1 MGPLGDVPPVAL
13 AGVGVGEM
21 DPLDDVPRVAL
32 AAVEAVGM
40 DPLDDV
46 LEVALVFSQL
56 LVMASCLNLLLRER
70 VQDPL
75 AWCEWADVPVQQGPA
90 WAHRHWWKSPRHV
103 STQRM
108 YEMKR
113 RAIVHYPLFHT

>member
-75 AWCEWADVPVQQGPA
+75 A
-90 WAHRHWWKSPRHV
+90 
-103 STQRM
+103 
-108 YEMKR
+108 
-113 RAIVHYPLFHT
+113 